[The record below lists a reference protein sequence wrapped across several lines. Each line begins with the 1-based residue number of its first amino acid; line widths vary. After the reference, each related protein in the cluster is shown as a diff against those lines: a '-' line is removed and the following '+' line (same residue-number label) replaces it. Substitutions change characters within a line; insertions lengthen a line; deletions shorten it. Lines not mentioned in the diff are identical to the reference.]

1 MSRLYLLAILAL
13 APTQLASQRL
23 FEVAPGAPLH
33 FHSSDTAILSGS
45 SNRRDIDCRVEPLRP
60 RLGFDLKYTAGYAV
74 HVSADAVEPS
84 GDHLRVLFRISP
96 SGGEPVHFR
105 QEFPISPR
113 SATGGGTASF
123 PARYV
128 LGPGRYKVDWLMRN
142 RRGNVCSAHWETR
155 APTPGH
161 TGRLAAA
168 ATANLIAPY
177 REEVFVAEPPVVR
190 ADDAASGRHISIL
203 LNLAPRDRERFKLND
218 YELESVIGMLRS
230 LHREPDIGMFS
241 LTAFS
246 GIDRQVVYASESQ
259 TRLDFEALGSAVRA
273 MEPGIVSAES
283 LADPEG
289 EGAFLAEILNGALKP
304 PGGFPDAVVLLGPKV
319 DREMRLPS
327 ELLDLPAEPPPL
339 FQLSFTTNPRSYPWP
354 GAIEAALRPY
364 GLKAYSVTL
373 PQEFSRALE
382 DMLPAI
388 VAGRASESDS
398 PLASGVAERR

>member
-1 MSRLYLLAILAL
+1 MPRLNRLALVAL
-13 APTQLASQRL
+13 APAPLLCQQLFDS
-23 FEVAPGAPLH
+23 APGRPLH

-74 HVSADAVEPS
+74 HVSADDVAAD

-230 LHREPDIGMFS
+230 LHREPDIGIFS
-241 LTAFS
+241 LTAFT
-246 GIDRQVVYASESQ
+246 GIDRQVVYASERQ
-259 TRLDFEALGSAVRA
+259 TRLDFESLGAAVRA
-273 MEPGIVSAES
+273 MEPGVVSAES
-283 LADPEG
+283 LADPDG
-289 EGAFLAEILNGALKP
+289 ESTFLAQVLNDALRP
-304 PGGFPDAVVLLGPKV
+304 AGSLPDAVVLLGPKV
-319 DREMRLPS
+319 DREMRLS
-327 ELLDLPAEPPPL
+327 EELLDLPAAPPPL

-354 GAIEAALRPY
+354 GAIEAALRPH

-388 VAGRASESDS
+388 VRGRARERDGSSSE
-398 PLASGVAERR
+398 L

>member
-1 MSRLYLLAILAL
+1 MPRFILLALVAL
-13 APTQLASQRL
+13 ATAPLFCQQLFDS
-23 FEVAPGAPLH
+23 APGRPLH

-45 SNRRDIDCRVEPLRP
+45 TNRRDIDCRVEPLRP

-74 HVSADAVEPS
+74 HVPSEAVEED

-105 QEFPISPR
+105 QDFPIPSRSP
-113 SATGGGTASF
+113 TGEGTASF

-230 LHREPDIGMFS
+230 LHREPDIGIFS
-241 LTAFS
+241 LTAFT
-246 GIDRQVVYASESQ
+246 GIDRQVVYASERQ
-259 TRLDFEALGSAVRA
+259 TRLDFEALGAAVRE
-273 MEPGIVSAES
+273 MEPGVVSAES
-283 LADPEG
+283 LADPDG
-289 EGAFLAEILNGALKP
+289 ESAFLAQVLNDVVRSAGIL
-304 PGGFPDAVVLLGPKV
+304 PDAVILLGPKV
-319 DREMRLPS
+319 DREIRLPA
-327 ELLDLPAEPPPL
+327 ELLDLPAETPPL

-354 GAIEAALRPY
+354 GAIEAALRPH

-373 PQEFSRALE
+373 PHEFSRALE

-388 VAGRASESDS
+388 VGGRAREGD
-398 PLASGVAERR
+398 RN

>member
-1 MSRLYLLAILAL
+1 MPRLYLLALVAL
-13 APTQLASQRL
+13 VAAPLGSQQL
-23 FEVAPGAPLH
+23 FDTAPGRALH

-74 HVSADAVEPS
+74 HVPADAVEQD

-96 SGGEPVHFR
+96 SGGESVHFR
-105 QEFPISPR
+105 QEFPISAR

-177 REEVFVAEPPVVR
+177 RAEVFVAEPPVVR

-203 LNLAPRDRERFKLND
+203 LNLAPRDRERFKLTD

-230 LHREPDIGMFS
+230 LHREPDIGVFS
-241 LTAFS
+241 LTAFT
-246 GIDRQVVYASESQ
+246 GIDRQVVYASERR
-259 TRLDFEALGSAVRA
+259 TRLDFEALGAAVRA
-273 MEPGIVSAES
+273 MEPGVVSADA
-283 LADPEG
+283 LADPDG
-289 EGAFLAEILNGALKP
+289 ESAFLAQVLNDALSP
-304 PGGFPDAVVLLGPKV
+304 AGGLPDAVVLLGPKV
-319 DREMRLPS
+319 DRETRLPA

-354 GAIEAALRPY
+354 GAIEAALRPH

-382 DMLPAI
+382 DMLPA
-388 VAGRASESDS
+388 VAGGRARERDP
-398 PLASGVAERR
+398 PLASRGSEGR